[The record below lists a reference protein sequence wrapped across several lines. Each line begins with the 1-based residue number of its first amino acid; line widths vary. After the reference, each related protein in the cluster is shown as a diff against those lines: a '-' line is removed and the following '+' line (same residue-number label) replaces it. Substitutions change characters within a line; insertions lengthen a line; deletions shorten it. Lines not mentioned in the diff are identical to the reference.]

1 MLLRWAVIIG
11 CVSTEPGKNASA
23 LNWRPNPT
31 GRMAKKK
38 NIFPMG
44 ECHFVKTQ
52 SKMQRKKRAAWLE
65 NIYYFFKVETSFQC
79 HFQIL

>member
-1 MLLRWAVIIG
+1 MLLRWAVIMG

-38 NIFPMG
+38 TSFQWENAICQNP
-44 ECHFVKTQ
+44 VKNATQ
-52 SKMQRKKRAAWLE
+52 KRAAWLE
-65 NIYYFFKVETSFQC
+65 NIYYFLKCKLPFSVIFKF
-79 HFQIL
+79 